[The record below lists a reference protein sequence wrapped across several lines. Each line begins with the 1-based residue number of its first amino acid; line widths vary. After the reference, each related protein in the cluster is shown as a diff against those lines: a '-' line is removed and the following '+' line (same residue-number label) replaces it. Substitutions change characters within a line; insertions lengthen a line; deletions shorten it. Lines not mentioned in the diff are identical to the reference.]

1 MKRKFKQLILGLL
14 CAMSLHAGAQEVTY
28 VHERDIMNQF
38 TTMETG
44 AGSLSPAWYYNTFH
58 KNYQKNA
65 NARNK
70 LLYRTEVM
78 GYTTLEQDLA
88 EKVDSDYTKRAKVEA
103 INIVSR
109 SSASDL

>member
-58 KNYQKNA
+58 KKDQHDA

-70 LLYRTEVM
+70 LLYRPEVM
-78 GYTTLEQDLA
+78 G
-88 EKVDSDYTKRAKVEA
+88 
-103 INIVSR
+103 
-109 SSASDL
+109 